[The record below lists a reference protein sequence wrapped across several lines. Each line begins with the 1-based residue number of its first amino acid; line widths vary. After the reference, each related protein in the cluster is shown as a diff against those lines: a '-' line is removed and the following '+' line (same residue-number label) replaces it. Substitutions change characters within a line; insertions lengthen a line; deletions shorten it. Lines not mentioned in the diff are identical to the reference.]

1 MSQTVSYL
9 GMDKVMASNVLASRD
24 LFAVANRIA
33 GRIAGRV
40 DDQSAD
46 AQPLFD
52 LRVLSQNGGPVSCGD
67 GMTLSAQG
75 RWSDLHPDDILI
87 VPAYMIADSREL
99 EHYLPQWREA
109 IAFIGSVASQQ
120 QLIVTNCSGSMMLA
134 EAGVLSGHRATTAW
148 WLHDLMA
155 SRHPDVDVEREAVC
169 VRSGNILTGSATT
182 SCFDVTLAVVEQH
195 GGAHLARLLSKYMM
209 LDNQRRSQA
218 PYAIL
223 GQHQAS
229 DELVERAERWIRR
242 NLGRDFRIEELAN
255 ELHVS
260 PRTLI
265 RRFQK
270 ALGESPQGFTQ
281 KLRIEKSK
289 ILLETTQMRFGDIVT
304 RCGYSDES
312 AFRRLFKRYCQVS
325 PREYRRRFAA

>member
-1 MSQTVSYL
+1 MSQTISYL
-9 GMDKVMASNVLASRD
+9 GMDDIMASNVLASRD
-24 LFAVANRIA
+24 LFNVANRIA
-33 GRIAGRV
+33 GRVAG
-40 DDQSAD
+40 QGEN

-52 LRVLSQNGGPVSCGD
+52 LRVLSQHGQPVRCED
-67 GMTLSAQG
+67 GISLSAQG
-75 RWSDLHPDDILI
+75 RWSDLHADDILI
-87 VPAYMIADSREL
+87 LPAYMIADQSEL
-99 EHYLPQWREA
+99 EHHLPQWQEA
-109 IAFIGSVASQQ
+109 MAFIRSIAAQQ
-120 QLIVTNCSGSMMLA
+120 RLIVTNCSGSMLLA

-155 SRHPDVDVEREAVC
+155 SRHPKVDVEREAVC
-169 VRSGNILTGSATT
+169 VLSGNMMTGSATT
-182 SCFDVTLAVVEQH
+182 SCFDVTLAVIEQH

-229 DELVERAERWIRR
+229 DDLVERAERWIRR
-242 NLGRDFRIEELAN
+242 NLGRDFRIEELAS

-270 ALGESPQGFTQ
+270 ALGESPQSFTQ